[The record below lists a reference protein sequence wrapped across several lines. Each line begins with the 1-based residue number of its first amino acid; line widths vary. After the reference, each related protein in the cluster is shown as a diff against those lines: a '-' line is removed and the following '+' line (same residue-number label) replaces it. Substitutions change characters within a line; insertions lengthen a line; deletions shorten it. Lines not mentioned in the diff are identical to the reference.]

1 MPSELT
7 FQQAIGV
14 FRAQEQLETI
24 VILLGKT
31 PMHESLRR
39 IFVAWQN
46 APPRPKAKAA
56 VKFHDGP
63 TLWADL
69 WATVVPDLDGLK
81 KITGLTGD
89 PTRYL
94 DVLIGNRLLY
104 PDGTVAES
112 GRKALRSLAKT
123 MLKL

>member
-1 MPSELT
+1 MATDLT
-7 FQQAIGV
+7 FQQAIEL

-24 VILLGKT
+24 VILLGRT

-46 APPRPKAKAA
+46 APPKVKPKSTL
-56 VKFHDGP
+56 KFHDGP

-69 WATVVPDLDGLK
+69 WATVEPDREGLR

-94 DVLIGNRLLY
+94 DILVGNHLLY

>member
-1 MPSELT
+1 MPTDLT
-7 FQQAIGV
+7 FQQAIEI

-46 APPRPKAKAA
+46 APPRFKSNKPL
-56 VKFHDGP
+56 KFHDGP

-69 WATVVPDLDGLK
+69 WAVVEPDLAGLRR
-81 KITGLTGD
+81 ITGLTGD

-94 DVLIGNRLLY
+94 DILIGNRLLY

>member
-1 MPSELT
+1 MPTDLT
-7 FQQAIGV
+7 FQQAIEI

-46 APPRPKAKAA
+46 APPRVKAKAPQR
-56 VKFHDGP
+56 FRDGP

-69 WATVVPDLDGLK
+69 WATVEPDLEGLRR
-81 KITGLTGD
+81 ITGLAGD

-123 MLKL
+123 MLRL

>member
-1 MPSELT
+1 MPTSLT
-7 FQQAIGV
+7 FQQAIEL

-39 IFVAWQN
+39 IFIAWPN
-46 APPRPKAKAA
+46 APPRSKPKVPAT
-56 VKFHDGP
+56 FHDGP

-69 WATVVPDLDGLK
+69 WAAVEPDREGLK
-81 KITGLTGD
+81 RITGLTGD